1 MTSPVCSGNPPLH
14 PGISIPLH
22 PITAQSQYHN
32 GKIAAEPLQIY
43 VTDMPEYY
51 CNISTENFQDALVTH
66 VRASLELGGVWRV
79 LVTHSCTAEIE
90 TRLRKVSRP
99 MSSDFSW

>member
-1 MTSPVCSGNPPLH
+1 MECRELGEGSLEWPGRLEPTMAMVTPPRDKEEQR
-14 PGISIPLH
+14 G
-22 PITAQSQYHN
+22 
-32 GKIAAEPLQIY
+32 
-43 VTDMPEYY
+43 
-51 CNISTENFQDALVTH
+51 TH

-90 TRLRKVSRP
+90 TRLQKVLRP